1 MPGEERFVGGFGES
15 VGEGDDALIWWE
27 GELAVEEG
35 IVEAGGGCLLL
46 RCGVVYAV
54 EAGPQN
60 CAEAHGAGLATG
72 VDFAAGEV
80 VGFQGGGGVTDG
92 VDFGMGGRVAVR
104 GDEVDAF
111 GEELAVSGDNG
122 AERAAHSRGHVFSGD
137 GDGVAEPMGIKHLVV
152 IIGEM
157 AECATAAERL
167 GALTARLES
176 SLRGKAEVVRLS
188 LACLL
193 SRGHLL
199 IEDVP
204 GVGKTTLANALAR
217 AVDCGFHRLQF
228 TADMLPADV
237 TGVSV
242 FNTHT
247 HEFEFKPGP
256 LFTNFLLAD
265 EINRAT
271 PKTQSALLE
280 AMNEGQVSVDGRTY
294 PLGRPFMVLATQ
306 NPLEHHGTY
315 PLPESQL
322 DRFLMRLRIG
332 YPDAANEREILR
344 RGPGD
349 PFAHAGAVLT
359 GQEVIDL
366 QDQAEQV
373 RVDEAIVDYI
383 MAIVERTRRHESL
396 TLGVS
401 PRGAQALYRASQAMA
416 LVDGR
421 EYVTPDDVKRLAVA
435 VLSHR
440 VALSTRVA
448 AAQRTAVAA
457 ERIVEEILTLTE
469 VPL

>member
-1 MPGEERFVGGFGES
+1 
-15 VGEGDDALIWWE
+15 
-27 GELAVEEG
+27 
-35 IVEAGGGCLLL
+35 
-46 RCGVVYAV
+46 
-54 EAGPQN
+54 
-60 CAEAHGAGLATG
+60 
-72 VDFAAGEV
+72 
-80 VGFQGGGGVTDG
+80 
-92 VDFGMGGRVAVR
+92 
-104 GDEVDAF
+104 
-111 GEELAVSGDNG
+111 
-122 AERAAHSRGHVFSGD
+122 
-137 GDGVAEPMGIKHLVV
+137 
-152 IIGEM
+152 M
-157 AECATAAERL
+157 AECVTAAERL
-167 GALTARLES
+167 AVLTVRLEA

-193 SRGHLL
+193 ARGHLL

-256 LFTNFLLAD
+256 LFTNFVLAD

-294 PLGRPFMVLATQ
+294 PLARPFMVLATQ

-349 PFAHAGAVLT
+349 PFAHAAAVLT

-383 MAIVERTRRHESL
+383 MAIVERTRAHESL

-421 EYVTPDDVKRLAVA
+421 GYVTPDDVKRLAVA

-457 ERIVEEILTLTE
+457 ERIVEEILTLTD